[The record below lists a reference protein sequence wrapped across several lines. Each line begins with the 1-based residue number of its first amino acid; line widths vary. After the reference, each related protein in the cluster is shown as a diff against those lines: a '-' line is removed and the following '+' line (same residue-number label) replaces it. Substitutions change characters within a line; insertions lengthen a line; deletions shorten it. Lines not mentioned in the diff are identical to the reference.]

1 MGTGFRRETGAR
13 STVLRHTHGD
23 TNLEPLCELKR
34 DEVPHVKGL
43 AGWSPAGVK
52 VQRAA
57 AFDTVEDLFPGRGEV
72 DAASEGERER

>member
-1 MGTGFRRETGAR
+1 
-13 STVLRHTHGD
+13 
-23 TNLEPLCELKR
+23 
-34 DEVPHVKGL
+34 VKGL

-52 VQRAA
+52 VKRAA